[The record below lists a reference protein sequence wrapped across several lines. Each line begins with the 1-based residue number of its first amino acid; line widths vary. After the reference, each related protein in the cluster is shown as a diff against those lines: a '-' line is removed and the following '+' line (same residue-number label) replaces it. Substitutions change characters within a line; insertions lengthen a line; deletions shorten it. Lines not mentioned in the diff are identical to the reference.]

1 MSLLIANCHVIS
13 PDADLPGA
21 SVLLQ
26 GSTIVGVFAAGQ
38 KAPAAS
44 SVFDAA
50 GAMLLPGFVDIHF
63 HGAMGHDVT
72 DGSVEAIERIA
83 EAKLRDGVTSIC
95 PTTLTLPEE
104 QLAASLRTVAEYAA
118 KPTFAKV
125 AGVHLEGPYINCTC
139 TGAQN
144 PAFVRPPDIEE
155 VKRLHA
161 ISPVA
166 IVSFAAEEP
175 GGAEFA
181 SQLAQ
186 LGIVGS
192 CGHTAATYAQ
202 LAAAQAAGLRHLT
215 HFCNQMTKL
224 HHREIGCV
232 GGGLLDD
239 DLVIEMICDKIH
251 LCPDMIRLAFKVKPA
266 DKIALIT
273 DSMSA
278 TGLEDGDYSLGG
290 LAVVVSGGAARLK
303 SDGALAGSTL
313 HFNTALKNI
322 YEVTGLPLSQLVR
335 ATSLNQ
341 ATSLGLKG
349 IGKIETGW
357 TADLVLLD
365 EDFAVQAVFV
375 DGQRKV

>member
-1 MSLLIANCHVIS
+1 MSMLISNCRVVS
-13 PDADLPGA
+13 PGLDLPEA
-21 SVLLQ
+21 SVLVE
-26 GSTIVGVFAAGQ
+26 GRKIAGVYPAGQ
-38 KAPAAS
+38 KAPGAD
-44 SVFDAA
+44 SVFDAG
-50 GAMLLPGFVDIHF
+50 GAMLAPGFIDIHF
-63 HGAMGHDVT
+63 HGAVGYDNT
-72 DGSVEAIERIA
+72 DGTVEAIERIA
-83 EAKLRDGVTSIC
+83 EAKLRDGVTTIC

-104 QLAASLRTVAEYAA
+104 QLADSLRAVAAYAA

-155 VKRLHA
+155 VRRLHA
-161 ISPVA
+161 IHPVA
-166 IVSFAAEEP
+166 IVSFAVEEP
-175 GGAEFA
+175 GGIEFA
-181 SQLAQ
+181 RQLAEA
-186 LGIVGS
+186 GIVGS
-192 CGHTAATYAQ
+192 CGHTAASYEQ
-202 LAAAQAAGLRHLT
+202 LAAAKDAGLRHLT

-239 DLVIEMICDKIH
+239 DLTVEMICDKIH
-251 LCPDMIRLAFKVKPA
+251 LCPDMIRLAFKVKSP
-266 DKIALIT
+266 DRIVLIT

-290 LAVVVSGGAARLK
+290 LAVVVKDGAARLA

-313 HFNTALKNI
+313 HLNVAFRNVA
-322 YEVTGLPLSQLVR
+322 EVTGLPLSRLVR

-341 ATSLGLKG
+341 AASLRLPGL
-349 IGKIETGW
+349 GKVEAGY

-365 EDFAVQAVFV
+365 DGFAVQAVFV

>member
-1 MSLLIANCHVIS
+1 MSLLIANCHLIS
-13 PDADLPGA
+13 PDVDLPEA
-21 SVLLQ
+21 SVLVE
-26 GSTIVGVFAAGQ
+26 GDKIAGIYPPERL
-38 KAPAAS
+38 APAADT
-44 SVFDAA
+44 VFDAA
-50 GAMLLPGFVDIHF
+50 GAMLMPGFIDIHF
-63 HGAMGHDVT
+63 HGAAGHDVT

-95 PTTLTLPEE
+95 PTTLTLPED
-104 QLAASLRTVAEYAA
+104 QLAASLRMVAEYAA
-118 KPTFAKV
+118 TPTFAKV
-125 AGVHLEGPYINCTC
+125 AGVHLEGPFINCTC

-144 PAFVRPPDIEE
+144 PAFVRAPSIEE

-161 ISPVA
+161 ISPVS
-166 IVSFAAEEP
+166 IVTFAVEEA
-175 GGAEFA
+175 GGIEFA
-181 SQLAQ
+181 RQLAQ

-202 LAAAQAAGLRHLT
+202 LAEAEQAGLRHLT

-232 GGGLLDD
+232 GGGLLNDG
-239 DLVIEMICDKIH
+239 LVVEMICDKIH

-266 DKIALIT
+266 DRIALVT

-290 LAVVVSGGAARLK
+290 LAVVVKDGAARLK

-313 HFNTALKNI
+313 HLNAALKNA
-322 YEVTGLPLSQLVR
+322 YEVTGLPLSQIVR

-349 IGKIETGW
+349 LGKIEEGW

-365 EDFAVQAVFV
+365 DAFAVQAVFV

>member
-1 MSLLIANCHVIS
+1 MSLLIANCRVVS
-13 PDADLPGA
+13 PDVDLPNA
-21 SVLLQ
+21 AVLVE
-26 GSTIVGVFAAGQ
+26 GDTIAGVYPAGRQ
-38 KAPAAS
+38 APAADT
-44 SVFDAA
+44 VFDAA
-50 GAMLLPGFVDIHF
+50 GAMLMPGFIDIHY
-63 HGAMGHDVT
+63 HGAVGYDNT
-72 DGSVEAIERIA
+72 DGTVEAVSRIA
-83 EAKLRDGVTSIC
+83 EAKLRDGVTTLC

-118 KPTFAKV
+118 NPAFAKV

-161 ISPVA
+161 ICPVS
-166 IVSFAAEEP
+166 IVSFAVEEP
-175 GGAEFA
+175 GGIEFA
-181 SQLAQ
+181 RQLAAC
-186 LGIVGS
+186 GIVGS
-192 CGHTAATYAQ
+192 CGHTAASYGQ
-202 LAAAQAAGLRHLT
+202 LAEAKAAGLRHLT

-239 DLVIEMICDKIH
+239 DLFIEVICDTIH
-251 LCPDMIRLAFKVKPA
+251 LCPDMIRLVLKTKPNDKVL
-266 DKIALIT
+266 LIT

-290 LAVVVSGGAARLK
+290 LAVVVSDGAARLK

-313 HFNTALKNI
+313 HLNAALKN
-322 YEVTGLPLSQLVR
+322 VADATGLPLAQLVR
-335 ATSLNQ
+335 TTSLNQ
-341 ATSLGLKG
+341 AAALGLEG
-349 IGKIETGW
+349 LGRIETGW

-365 EDFAVQAVFV
+365 DCFAVQAVFV
-375 DGQRKV
+375 NGQRKV